1 MATTADEKRTEP
13 AASSLKRWPI
23 QKLAIEVFSI
33 VLGVLLALAVNEW
46 NEQRSHEIQANSA
59 LQNISNELISNLEV
73 LKLIHENNTA
83 TVDAITAE
91 QDSESEKNQNFIPG
105 LQLQETAWD
114 TLLSTGLSNYVQ
126 YERILVLSRAYS
138 MLGLYKNTGLQLTN
152 AAMTASAYAAATGTQ
167 VDNDA
172 FTKEFINYFE
182 MLLQIEEILLT
193 SFQESLDQLDS
204 Q

>member
-1 MATTADEKRTEP
+1 MATNADEKRTEP
-13 AASSLKRWPI
+13 AAFSLKRWPI

-46 NEQRSHEIQANSA
+46 NEQRSHEIQADSA
-59 LQNISNELISNLEV
+59 LQNISNELLSNLEV

-83 TVDAITAE
+83 TVDAIMAE
-91 QDSESEKNQNFIPG
+91 PDSESEENRNFIPG

-138 MLGLYKNTGLQLTN
+138 MLGLYKNTGMQLTN
-152 AAMTASAYAAATGTQ
+152 AAMTASAYAAATGTE
-167 VDNDA
+167 VDNDSLA
-172 FTKEFINYFE
+172 KKFINYFE
-182 MLLQIEEILLT
+182 LLLQIEEILLA
-193 SFQESLDQLDS
+193 SFQEALDQLDS
-204 Q
+204 K

>member
-1 MATTADEKRTEP
+1 MATNADEKRTEP
-13 AASSLKRWPI
+13 AAFSLKRWPI

-46 NEQRSHEIQANSA
+46 NEQRSHEIQADSA
-59 LQNISNELISNLEV
+59 LQNISNELLSNLEV

-83 TVDAITAE
+83 TVDAIMAE
-91 QDSESEKNQNFIPG
+91 QVSESEENRNFIPG
-105 LQLQETAWD
+105 LQLRETAWD

-138 MLGLYKNTGLQLTN
+138 MLGLYKNTGMQLTN
-152 AAMTASAYAAATGTQ
+152 AAMTASAYAAATGTE
-167 VDNDA
+167 VDNDSLA
-172 FTKEFINYFE
+172 KKFINYFE
-182 MLLQIEEILLT
+182 LLLQIEEILLT
-193 SFQESLDQLDS
+193 SFQEALDQLDS